1 MSRRRRYRDIIGD
14 KEEDPMSG
22 LTNLFDVAMAFAIIL
37 LIAFAFSSHLP
48 ELLSEQSNVT
58 IVKNPGEEDMEII
71 IKEGKEIKHLEMTN
85 KTAGGKGEILG
96 TAYKLE
102 TGEIIYV
109 PVELEV
115 TKSENS

>member
-1 MSRRRRYRDIIGD
+1 MSRKRRYRDIIGD
-14 KEEDPMSG
+14 NEDPMGG
-22 LTNLFDVAMAFAIIL
+22 LANLFDVAMAFAVIL

-85 KTAGGKGEILG
+85 KTAGGKGKILG

-102 TGEIIYV
+102 TGEIIYI
-109 PVELEV
+109 PVDLES
-115 TKSENS
+115 KEKK

>member
-1 MSRRRRYRDIIGD
+1 MSRKRRYRDIIGD
-14 KEEDPMSG
+14 NEDPMGG
-22 LTNLFDVAMAFAIIL
+22 LANLFDVAMAFAVIL

-58 IVKNPGEEDMEII
+58 IVKNPGEEDMVII

-85 KTAGGKGEILG
+85 KTAGGKGKILG

-102 TGEIIYV
+102 TGEIIYI
-109 PVELEV
+109 PVDLE
-115 TKSENS
+115 SEEKK

>member
-1 MSRRRRYRDIIGD
+1 MARRRRYSDIIGE
-14 KEEDPMSG
+14 EEDPMRG
-22 LTNLFDVAMAFAIIL
+22 LANLFDVAMAFAVIL

-48 ELLSEQSNVT
+48 ELLSEQSKVT

-71 IKEGKEIKHLEMTN
+71 IKDGKEIKHLEMTN
-85 KTAGGKGEILG
+85 KTAGGRGKILG

-109 PVELEV
+109 PVELEREE
-115 TKSENS
+115 KK

>member
-1 MSRRRRYRDIIGD
+1 MSRRRRYRDIIED
-14 KEEDPMSG
+14 KEDPMSG
-22 LTNLFDVAMAFAIIL
+22 LANLFDVAMAFAVIL

-85 KTAGGKGEILG
+85 KTAGGTGKILG

-109 PVELEV
+109 PRDLENEE
-115 TKSENS
+115 KK

>member
-1 MSRRRRYRDIIGD
+1 MARRRRYRDIIGE
-14 KEEDPMSG
+14 EEDPMRG
-22 LTNLFDVAMAFAIIL
+22 LANLFDVAMAFAVIL

-58 IVKNPGEEDMEII
+58 IVKNPGGEDMEII
-71 IKEGKEIKHLEMTN
+71 IKEGTTIKHLEMTN
-85 KTAGGKGEILG
+85 ETAGGNGKILG

-109 PVELEV
+109 PVELE
-115 TKSENS
+115 SEEKK